1 MPVGTYGEIKTKKD
15 GKKWMASCQFRD
27 LDGVVRKVRA
37 WADGKEKA
45 ANKLR
50 DNLRDRRIA
59 MGEITRDTKVVDVGQ
74 KWLDE
79 FRELVDQ
86 GLRSGTSLD
95 TYTHRWETLVRSR
108 VEGLRVAELHAGRVD
123 TILQDI
129 NAKLSA
135 SSAKTCRAILSGICG
150 LAVRHGALD
159 TNPVREARPVET
171 GKRKKKAPRALTV
184 EEVLDIFAKADGDE
198 IAVRQDLPDIMRFYG
213 GTGERTGEAIAVR
226 WERVDF
232 VEKVAWVDGNMVRT
246 KADGAKIND
255 GKTEMA
261 ARGVA
266 LADWLVEMLLDRRA
280 RIAAKRGI
288 APEEVTGWVFPN
300 TKGGL
305 RETSNLRRDWRAF
318 RERHGIGDWFTP
330 RTFRRTVA
338 TLVTDVL
345 PAREASD
352 MLGHSRVSQ
361 TTDTYV
367 GRMAP
372 SRKPALVLNVLGKNG
387 SKTAPRS
394 TEEPG

>member
-1 MPVGTYGEIKTKKD
+1 
-15 GKKWMASCQFRD
+15 
-27 LDGVVRKVRA
+27 
-37 WADGKEKA
+37 
-45 ANKLR
+45 
-50 DNLRDRRIA
+50 
-59 MGEITRDTKVVDVGQ
+59 
-74 KWLDE
+74 
-79 FRELVDQ
+79 
-86 GLRSGTSLD
+86 
-95 TYTHRWETLVRSR
+95 
-108 VEGLRVAELHAGRVD
+108 
-123 TILQDI
+123 
-129 NAKLSA
+129 
-135 SSAKTCRAILSGICG
+135 
-150 LAVRHGALD
+150 
-159 TNPVREARPVET
+159 
-171 GKRKKKAPRALTV
+171 
-184 EEVLDIFAKADGDE
+184 
-198 IAVRQDLPDIMRFYG
+198 
-213 GTGERTGEAIAVR
+213 
-226 WERVDF
+226 
-232 VEKVAWVDGNMVRT
+232 
-246 KADGAKIND
+246 
-255 GKTEMA
+255 
-261 ARGVA
+261 
-266 LADWLVEMLLDRRA
+266 MLLDRRA